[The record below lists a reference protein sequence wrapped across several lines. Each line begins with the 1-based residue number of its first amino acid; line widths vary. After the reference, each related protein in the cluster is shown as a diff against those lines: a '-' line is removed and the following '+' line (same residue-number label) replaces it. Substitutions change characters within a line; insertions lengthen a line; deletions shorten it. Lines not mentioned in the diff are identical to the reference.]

1 MRISRIALRSTSS
14 WHDCDHCWVLV
25 LNAMNASLSKRPD
38 CGLVCDTRLPEDY
51 TTLEPCHGGKLPQL
65 PHQTDQIDL
74 AMIWTKLDDI
84 CMFYNKWKQCQIARG
99 QYRQR
104 QSGHP
109 QPEVIQHV
117 YPGAVWDLPC
127 CLVSRKLQNKLRTR
141 PSPFQ
146 RAQESLQPFRREG

>member
-1 MRISRIALRSTSS
+1 
-14 WHDCDHCWVLV
+14 
-25 LNAMNASLSKRPD
+25 MNANLPKRPG
-38 CGLVCDTRLPEDY
+38 CGLVCNTRLPEDY
-51 TTLEPCHGGKLPQL
+51 TTLEPCHGGKLSQL
-65 PHQTDQIDL
+65 PHQTAQIDL

-84 CMFYNKWKQCQIARG
+84 YMSYNKRKQCQTARG

-104 QSGHP
+104 LSGRQ

-117 YPGAVWDLPC
+117 YPGAVWDLPF
-127 CLVSRKLQNKLRTR
+127 CLVSRKLQDKLRTR